1 MVEICCMFAV
11 CCISLSGYCEL
22 NAVFVDCCLAGY
34 GSSTADP
41 YSGYSTAGYGSSGA
55 DYGASAYA
63 GYGSAAGYG
72 QR

>member
-1 MVEICCMFAV
+1 MKNA
-11 CCISLSGYCEL
+11 GYSQK
-22 NAVFVDCCLAGY
+22 AQGPYGAGY
-34 GSSTADP
+34 GSATADP
-41 YSGYSTAGYGSSGA
+41 YSGYASTAGYGSSAA

>member
-1 MVEICCMFAV
+1 MAENILEVVFSLRAKWIKCC
-11 CCISLSGYCEL
+11 
-22 NAVFVDCCLAGY
+22 VFVNCCLAGY
-34 GSSTADP
+34 GTTAADP
-41 YSGYSTAGYGSSGA
+41 YSGYGTTAGYGSSAA